1 MHGYRTSFE
10 EYKYHIDYT
19 FNTMLWNDCNKDK
32 KMQKIHQFKLL
43 TLFSYQII
51 LPVVFLNF
59 FFVNN
64 EKKLQSGKGTARAFV
79 TLKKCFSTV
88 YEFWKQKYINQN
100 GSGLVVKIVKCSRMV
115 PDSIPCKTFFFIKFI
130 QTSQK
135 GRY

>member
-1 MHGYRTSFE
+1 MHGYHTGFE

-19 FNTMLWNDCNKDK
+19 FNTMLWINCKKDK

-64 EKKLQSGKGTARAFV
+64 EKKLQSEKEPLGH
-79 TLKKCFSTV
+79 L
-88 YEFWKQKYINQN
+88 W
-100 GSGLVVKIVKCSRMV
+100 L
-115 PDSIPCKTFFFIKFI
+115 
-130 QTSQK
+130 
-135 GRY
+135 